1 MGNFFSRYFKGDRV
15 IWLIVVLLSLFS
27 LLAVYSSTGSLA
39 YRFQGGNTAYYFIR
53 QLSFLIAGLAIV
65 FLTHLVHYRVYSPL
79 SPIFLYFAIPLLI
92 VTLFF
97 GTSINQA
104 ARWLELPGLGVT
116 IQTSDFAKLA
126 LIIYVA
132 RVLSLRQNDMNDFKK
147 TFLPLVIPIVV
158 VCVLILPANFSTA
171 FMLAIICWIMLFI
184 GRTSMKQLFGFSFIA
199 IAIVGIFVFIAL
211 NTNTLNRVQ
220 TWKNRIEN
228 FAKSEGGENY
238 QSQQSKIAIA
248 TGGLIG
254 KGPGNSTQRNFLP
267 HPYSDFI
274 YAIIVEEYG
283 IIGGFVVL
291 FLYLILLYRAGLI
304 VKKAK
309 RTFPAFL
316 AVGLTLSIV
325 MQAMV
330 NMAVAVNLIPVT
342 GQTLPLVSMGGTSLL
357 FSGVSFGILLS
368 ISRSQ
373 NKEELFDGEEEPK
386 GDN

>member
-1 MGNFFSRYFKGDRV
+1 M

-171 FMLAIICWIMLFI
+171 FMLAIICWIMLLMPSPAKSI
-184 GRTSMKQLFGFSFIA
+184 GRS
-199 IAIVGIFVFIAL
+199 
-211 NTNTLNRVQ
+211 
-220 TWKNRIEN
+220 W
-228 FAKSEGGENY
+228 
-238 QSQQSKIAIA
+238 
-248 TGGLIG
+248 
-254 KGPGNSTQRNFLP
+254 
-267 HPYSDFI
+267 
-274 YAIIVEEYG
+274 
-283 IIGGFVVL
+283 
-291 FLYLILLYRAGLI
+291 
-304 VKKAK
+304 
-309 RTFPAFL
+309 
-316 AVGLTLSIV
+316 
-325 MQAMV
+325 
-330 NMAVAVNLIPVT
+330 
-342 GQTLPLVSMGGTSLL
+342 
-357 FSGVSFGILLS
+357 
-368 ISRSQ
+368 
-373 NKEELFDGEEEPK
+373 
-386 GDN
+386 

>member
-199 IAIVGIFVFIAL
+199 IVIVGIFVFIAL

-228 FAKSEGGENY
+228 FAKCEGGENY